1 MFAVYELTSFELI
14 VGGIVMYV
22 IGFMSMLGWYL
33 TYTYKPEIQKLIRKL
48 DDYFAGKDFE
58 EEP

>member
-1 MFAVYELTSFELI
+1 MFAVYELSSFELI
-14 VGGIVMYV
+14 IGAAVMFALGFLTAFVMY
-22 IGFMSMLGWYL
+22 LLWWYAP
-33 TYTYKPEIQKLIRKL
+33 TIKKWIRKM